1 MGIKVPVT
9 VRDRIKIT
17 DRIRLRDRV
26 RNMVKR

>member
-1 MGIKVPVT
+1 VGIKVPVT